1 MSDQQMSKAMK
12 HVVSY
17 SGGVGSWAASKR
29 VVEKYGTENTILL
42 FADTLIEDEDLYRFL
57 YDSSLNVGV
66 GITRIADGRTPWQVF
81 HDVRYLGNSR
91 VDPCSSVLKRELIRK
106 WLQENCDPSNTIVYV
121 GIDWM
126 EQHRIERIK
135 ARNDIWRYEAPM
147 CDAPLMS
154 KTDMLNWLRQEGIEP
169 PRLYKMGFPHNNC
182 GGFCVKA
189 GQAQFAKLLVEMPE
203 RYAEHE
209 AHEEAL
215 RSYLEKDV
223 SIMRDRRGG
232 TSKPLTM
239 KDFRERVQADNYDK
253 FEWGGCGCAID

>member
-1 MSDQQMSKAMK
+1 MT

-17 SGGVGSWAASKR
+17 SGGVGSWAAAKR
-29 VVEKYGTENTILL
+29 VAEKYGTQDMVLL
-42 FADTLIEDEDLYRFL
+42 FSDTLIEDEDLYRFL
-57 YDSSLNVGV
+57 GESAANIGAP
-66 GITRIADGRTPWQVF
+66 ITRIADGRTPWQVF
-81 HDVRYLGNSR
+81 KDVRFIANAR
-91 VDPCSSVLKRELIRK
+91 IDPCSAVLKRDLIRK
-106 WLQENCDPSNTIVYV
+106 WLEDNCDPADTTVYV
-121 GIDWM
+121 GIDWT

-135 ARNDIWRYEAPM
+135 ARNDVWRYEAPM
-147 CDAPLMS
+147 CDVPLMS

-189 GQAQFAKLLVEMPE
+189 GQAQFAKLLVEMPD

-215 RSYLEKDV
+215 RCYLGKDV

-232 TSKPLTM
+232 AVSPLTM
-239 KDFRERVQADNYDK
+239 KDFRARFEADNYDR